1 MKSSIHDLRI
11 FGGETLFPAPVHVG
25 QPNLL
30 RKEQLEQRM
39 SAVLSS
45 GQLTNHG
52 PQVRQLEER
61 LSSLLNVR
69 NAVAVCNATTG
80 LQILAKALN
89 LSGEI
94 IMPSFTFIAT
104 AHAMDW
110 IGLTPVF
117 ADIDP
122 VTHTLCPSAVRRC
135 LSANT
140 SAILGVHVWGNLCDV
155 ESLQAIA
162 DTHSLPLI
170 FDACHAFGSAKE
182 GRPAGQFGRAE
193 VFSLHATKLVH
204 SLEGGIITT
213 NDDELAA
220 RCRRLRNF
228 GITGLTEVS
237 DIGIN
242 GKMHELS
249 AAAGLH
255 SLEDLQTILAVNL
268 RNRGLWAEQ
277 LEDVSGLSLLPI
289 PHGQQPNHQYVAGR
303 VDSANFGLTRDQLIT
318 VLRSEGLFARSY
330 FVPGCHRSSPYCQ
343 HSLSGLELPVTETIL
358 QDVFQLPTGLAVEHS
373 VIVKTGQLLKFVE
386 SNSRD
391 ILEEMLTRS
400 ALGHHPLDPVYFNP
414 ARAESQA
421 TRRELGQAS
430 ETALIEVRSHSRHE
444 DVIPE
449 PHLGADIGLDAKADL
464 NLRTGAY

>member
-1 MKSSIHDLRI
+1 MKSSIHDLRV

-30 RKEQLEQRM
+30 RRDTLEQRL

-89 LSGEI
+89 LSGKI

-122 VTHTLCPSAVRRC
+122 VTHTLCPSAVMRC
-135 LSANT
+135 MSANT
-140 SAILGVHVWGNLCDV
+140 SAILGVHVWGNLCDA
-155 ESLQAIA
+155 ESLQEIA
-162 DTHSLPLI
+162 DAHSLPLI
-170 FDACHAFGSAKE
+170 FDACHAFGSAKS

-268 RNRGLWAEQ
+268 RNRLLWAEQ
-277 LEDVSGLSLLPI
+277 LENVSGLNLLPV
-289 PHGQQPNHQYVAGR
+289 PSGQQPNHQYVAGR
-303 VDSANFGLTRDQLIT
+303 VDSSKFGLTRDQLIT
-318 VLRSEGLFARSY
+318 ILRSEGLFARSY
-330 FVPGCHRSSPYCQ
+330 FVPGCHRSAPYCQ
-343 HSLSGLELPVTETIL
+343 HSVSECELPVTEMIL

-373 VIVKTGQLLKFVE
+373 VILKTGQLLRFVE
-386 SNSRD
+386 SHSRD
-391 ILEEMLTRS
+391 ILEEMLKRS
-400 ALGHHPLDPVYFNP
+400 VLGHHPLDPVFFNL
-414 ARAESQA
+414 AAAESRAVKVTAEQA
-421 TRRELGQAS
+421 AEGSLL
-430 ETALIEVRSHSRHE
+430 EIRSHLRHA
-444 DVIPE
+444 DVVPE
-449 PHLGADIGLDAKADL
+449 PHLMTDAERTASPGL
-464 NLRTGAY
+464 NLRTGVH